1 MREAAQVAPSTP
13 ARSAPEALDEVIRT
27 TRPRLWWALG
37 AIAALVVAILAWA
50 VLATVPQQVSVRG
63 VVAAGD
69 LLRVV
74 PAPSAGSVEF
84 RADSGSVVAV
94 GEPIAVITPFTGGS
108 AQTIDAPVAG
118 TIQTIAVSQGSGV
131 EPGMTLATILQP
143 PAPGSGIMVKT
154 FVNAA
159 LAQRFAVGQSAQVF
173 VIDLQSGQRS
183 MAQARIESI
192 DDVPSTQ
199 AGIATATGS
208 AEIAEQFLSD
218 SQGVPYRV
226 ILRITD
232 ELTDAQLDALQP
244 GELLQIVRTY
254 AEPRPIQILFGGQ

>member
-1 MREAAQVAPSTP
+1 MGNSAGVAPSTP

-27 TRPRLWWALG
+27 TRPRLWWALS
-37 AIAALVVAILAWA
+37 AISAAVVAVMIWS
-50 VLATVPQQVSVRG
+50 VLATVPQQISVRG

-74 PAPSAGSVEF
+74 PAPITGSVRF
-84 RADSGSVVAV
+84 LVDSGSVVT
-94 GEPIAVITPFTGGS
+94 EREEIAEITPFEGGVAVS
-108 AQTIDAPVAG
+108 LRAPVSG
-118 TIQTIAVSQGSGV
+118 TVQTIAVSEGSGV
-131 EPGMTLATILQP
+131 QPGDTLLTILQP
-143 PAPGSGIMVKT
+143 PSPQSGILVKT

-159 LAQRFAVGQSAQVF
+159 VAQRFSVGESAQVL
-173 VIDLQSGQRS
+173 VVNLQTGQPS
-183 MAQARIESI
+183 TAQATIESV

-208 AEIAEQFLSD
+208 ADIAEQFVTE

-226 ILRITD
+226 VLRITD
-232 ELTDAQLDALQP
+232 ELTDTQVAALQP